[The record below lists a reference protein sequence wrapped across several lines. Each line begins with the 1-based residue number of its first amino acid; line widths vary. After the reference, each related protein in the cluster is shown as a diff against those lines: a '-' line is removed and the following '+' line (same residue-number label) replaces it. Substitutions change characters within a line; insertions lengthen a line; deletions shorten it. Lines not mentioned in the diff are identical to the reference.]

1 MSVSAS
7 ISSGCVAETPSAK
20 RHQGDLCSMLS
31 SVGFPHSPAALHIS
45 TLISALN
52 HIQLEFNFEHVRTTA
67 TQFSVFS
74 MSGCST
80 CRHRQ
85 DWHRAPTAPTAVRSK
100 SKAKSSAEALLQR
113 SGELDSTVSAK
124 APWPCWEVH
133 QFTCRSGHNIHE
145 YLRVLID
152 SCGFI

>member
-1 MSVSAS
+1 MSGSTSV
-7 ISSGCVAETPSAK
+7 SSGCVAETPSAK
-20 RHQGDLCSMLS
+20 RHQGDLCSVLS

-45 TLISALN
+45 ALN
-52 HIQLEFNFEHVRTTA
+52 YIQLEFNFEHLRTTA
-67 TQFSVFS
+67 TQFSKFS

-85 DWHRAPTAPTAVRSK
+85 DWHRAPTAARSK
-100 SKAKSSAEALLQR
+100 SSKAKSSAEALLQR

-124 APWPCWEVH
+124 APWPWPWPCWEVH
-133 QFTCRSGHNIHE
+133 QLTCRSGHNIHV

-152 SCGFI
+152 S